1 MTDPDAPSRKTPQ
14 FREWY
19 HWGVVN
25 IRGGDVSSGETVAE
39 YVGAG
44 PPKGTGNK
52 VQFFVLSS
60 RLANVGFGVCV
71 LLLCEH
77 EAAAEAWPVL
87 EALPGL
93 VFVRKEKKTVE
104 GHL

>member
-1 MTDPDAPSRKTPQ
+1 MHVENCNLFCAPGNLFHFSQVQDPPSLSWNADPEKFYAVFMTDPDAPSRKTPQ

-44 PPKGTGNK
+44 PPKGTGK
-52 VQFFVLSS
+52 
-60 RLANVGFGVCV
+60 
-71 LLLCEH
+71 
-77 EAAAEAWPVL
+77 
-87 EALPGL
+87 
-93 VFVRKEKKTVE
+93 
-104 GHL
+104 